1 MLFDDFQQDLTPD
14 SVKFQ
19 YLLVKGKLIDILD
32 RKPLG
37 GCLTKGID
45 IDGVIVIVVPG
56 GRASRPSLVIHKILF
71 CLEWGT
77 FSLANRSWVF
87 GEAIGSKAAN
97 AMLSNIRG
105 TGSIANL
112 KKENQIL

>member
-1 MLFDDFQQDLTPD
+1 M
-14 SVKFQ
+14 
-19 YLLVKGKLIDILD
+19 KGKLTDILD
-32 RKPLG
+32 RNPLG

-56 GRASRPSLVIHKILF
+56 GRASRPSFVIHRIRF
-71 CLEWGT
+71 CLEWGI
-77 FSLANRSWVF
+77 FSLANRSWTF

-112 KKENQIL
+112 

>member
-1 MLFDDFQQDLTPD
+1 MN
-14 SVKFQ
+14 
-19 YLLVKGKLIDILD
+19 GKLTVILD

-45 IDGVIVIVVPG
+45 NDGVIVIVVPG
-56 GRASRPSLVIHKILF
+56 GKARRPSFVIHRILF
-71 CLEWGT
+71 CLEWGI
-77 FSLANRSWVF
+77 FSFVNRSSTLV
-87 GEAIGSKAAN
+87 EAIGSKAAN

-112 KKENQIL
+112 

>member
-1 MLFDDFQQDLTPD
+1 MSIHDFYLFFIIGQSYEKDL
-14 SVKFQ
+14 VNLQ
-19 YLLVKGKLIDILD
+19 YLLVKGKLTVILD
-32 RKPLG
+32 RKPGG

-45 IDGVIVIVVPG
+45 SDGVIAMVVPG
-56 GRASRPSLVIHKILF
+56 GRARRPSFVIHKILF
-71 CLEWGT
+71 CLEWGI
-77 FSLANRSWVF
+77 FSLANRSWTF

-112 KKENQIL
+112 